1 MATKKVIIPVTGMTC
16 ASCVATVEKQLSG
29 VTGVSSANVNLSS
42 EKASVE
48 YDPNKVDERNLIGS
62 IKEAGYGVTLEKKTL
77 NIGGMTCAS
86 CVSNVEK
93 ALSEV
98 PGVISAIVNL
108 ASEKATVEYLAGEV
122 TLADLRK
129 AVQGAGYSIRAEDNV
144 KSAVE
149 TDAATA
155 TNHREVRT
163 LKMKLIVASTIGVF
177 MLLNAISG
185 LSGQWMPSL
194 LSNHYLL
201 WILATPVQFWA
212 GWQFYRGF
220 LAGLKHKRAN
230 MNTLIA
236 VGTSAAYFYSVA
248 AVLFPTF
255 FEAGGREASVYF
267 DTAVIIIALILLGRF
282 LEARAKGQTSEA
294 IKKLIGMQAKT
305 AKVVRQGEERNIP
318 IEEVV
323 VGDIIIVRPGEKVPV
338 DGIIREG
345 YSSIDESMVTGES
358 IPIEKNMG
366 DQVIG
371 ATINK
376 TGSFRFKATKIG
388 KDTVLAQ
395 IIKLVEEAQGSKA
408 PIQRMADI
416 ISAYFVPAV
425 IIIGVITFAIWYF
438 WGPEPSLT
446 FALLNFVAV
455 LIIACPC
462 ALGLATPTAIMV
474 GTGKGA
480 ENGVLIR
487 SGEALETAHKIKA
500 IIVDKTGTLTQG
512 KPVVTDIVAGR
523 DFSEDSLLNVAAS
536 AEYGSEHP
544 LGEAIV
550 NAAKERGLKLDNT
563 SEFEAIIGHGIKV
576 KLKGKQVF
584 LGNLKLMQDQ
594 ALSLNGLDKSALELS
609 GQGKTPMFVGIDD
622 QVAGIIAVADT
633 LKSNSK
639 ETVAELH
646 RQGLEVVMLTG
657 DNQRTAD
664 AIAREVGIDRALAE
678 VLPEYKSRE
687 VKKLQEEGKVVA
699 MVGDGINDAPALA
712 QADVGIAIG
721 TGTDVAMEAADITL
735 MSGDLKGIVTAI
747 ALSKRTLRT
756 IKQNLFWAFAYNT
769 ALIPIAAGV
778 LYLVFGQSMTPT
790 GLRFFLGDFGF
801 LNPMLAALAMAASS
815 LTVVSNSLRLKRFRP
830 TMFAE
835 STPVEKPVK
844 KIKEEE
850 PVMVIDPVCKM
861 EVNENSAA
869 ATSEYKGK
877 TYYFCAL
884 ACKKSFEADPEK
896 YLDKK

>member
-1 MATKKVIIPVTGMTC
+1 MATKKVKKVIMPVTGMTC
-16 ASCVATVEKQLSG
+16 ASCVATIEKQLSDI
-29 VTGVSSANVNLSS
+29 TGVLSANVNLSS

-48 YDPNKVDERNLIGS
+48 YDANEVDERKLIGA
-62 IKEAGYGVTLEKKTL
+62 IKEAGYEVTLEKKTL
-77 NIGGMTCAS
+77 NIGGMTCA
-86 CVSNVEK
+86 
-93 ALSEV
+93 
-98 PGVISAIVNL
+98 
-108 ASEKATVEYLAGEV
+108 
-122 TLADLRK
+122 RK
-129 AVQGAGYSIRAEDNV
+129 AVQGAGYSIRDEDGV
-144 KSAVE
+144 KSTGE
-149 TDAATA
+149 IDAATA
-155 TNHREVRT
+155 ATHRELRT
-163 LKMKLIVASTIGVF
+163 LKMKLVVAGTIGVF
-177 MLLNAISG
+177 MLLNAVSG
-185 LSGQWMPSL
+185 LSSQWMPPA

-220 LAGLKHKRAN
+220 WAGLKHRRAN

-248 AVLFPTF
+248 AMLFPAF
-255 FEAGGREASVYF
+255 FVAGGREASVYF

-305 AKVVRQGEERNIP
+305 AKVVRQGEEHNIP

-338 DGIIREG
+338 DGIVGEG

-358 IPIEKNMG
+358 IPVEKKVG

-376 TGSFRFKATKIG
+376 TGSFRFEATKVG

-425 IIIGVITFAIWYF
+425 IIIGLITFVIWYF
-438 WGPEPSLT
+438 WGPEPTLT

-487 SGEALETAHKIKA
+487 SGEALETAHKIKV
-500 IIVDKTGTLTQG
+500 IILDKTGTLTEG
-512 KPVVTDIVAGR
+512 KPVVTDIVAASG
-523 DFSEDSLLNVAAS
+523 FEEDNLLKLAAS
-536 AEYGSEHP
+536 AERGSEHP

-550 NAAKERGLKLDNT
+550 NAARERGLRLDDV
-563 SEFEAIIGHGIKV
+563 SEFDAIAGHGIKV
-576 KLKGKQVF
+576 KLDDRQVF

-594 ALSLNGLDKSALELS
+594 ALSLNGLDKTALQLS
-609 GQGKTPMFVGIDD
+609 GQGKTPMFVGIDG
-622 QVAGIIAVADT
+622 QVVGIIAVADT
-633 LKSNSK
+633 LKPNSR
-639 ETVAELH
+639 ETITELH

-657 DNQRTAD
+657 DNQRTAY
-664 AIAREVGIDRALAE
+664 AIAKEVGIDRALAE
-678 VLPEYKSRE
+678 VLPEHKSRE
-687 VKKLQEEGKVVA
+687 VKKLQDEGKVVA

-735 MSGDLKGIVTAI
+735 ISGDLRGIVTAI

-756 IKQNLFWAFAYNT
+756 IKQNLFWAFAYNI

-830 TMFAE
+830 ARFME
-835 STPVEKPVK
+835 SIPVAKPVTK
-844 KIKEEE
+844 MKEEV
-850 PVMVIDPVCKM
+850 PIMAIDPVCKM

-869 ATSEYKGK
+869 ATSEYKDK
-877 TYYFCAL
+877 TYYFCAP
-884 ACKKSFEADPEK
+884 ACKKDFEADPEK

>member
-1 MATKKVIIPVTGMTC
+1 
-16 ASCVATVEKQLSG
+16 VATVEKQLSG

-220 LAGLKHKRAN
+220 WAGLKHRRAN

-294 IKKLIGMQAKT
+294 IKKLIGMQPKT

-869 ATSEYKGK
+869 ATSEYKGRL
-877 TYYFCAL
+877 TISAL
-884 ACKKSFEADPEK
+884 LLVKNPLKLIQK
-896 YLDKK
+896 NT